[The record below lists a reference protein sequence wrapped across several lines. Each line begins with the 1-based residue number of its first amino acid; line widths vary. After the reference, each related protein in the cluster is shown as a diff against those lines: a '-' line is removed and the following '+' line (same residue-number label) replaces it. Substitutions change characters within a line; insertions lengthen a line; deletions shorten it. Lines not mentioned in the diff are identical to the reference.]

1 MIGWKADVG
10 YVYPT
15 IVSPEINKMS
25 DITFTDFGVPICIPI
40 FQPNSPPI
48 SNLVIMAE
56 QNEQSFYDNMKLYIG
71 DDVNTLF
78 SGVSVQLS
86 RPWPNSKNISMVE
99 KLIYTI
105 PAVHSGYPNLYSK
118 YMEELKTNSSSF
130 FVTFY
135 RIPSL
140 NRLIRLAADVSGTT
154 SGKIAIYK
162 YDGDNLTLLIEVNAD
177 LGVAIFPQLFKNTST
192 LRFTALKQYGDNTDL
207 TSVDSYVN
215 RLFSVIPNFINSG
228 TTYDEMRLYGE
239 ELNTKVLQKIITNL
253 FTSDSKPDFTIIT
266 PDNPYEPGGPSGPDG
281 GGGSF
286 DDSSDQIVDSSIP
299 TISSA
304 NTGFTRI
311 YNPSLSQVQALAR
324 YLWTDE
330 NVIQTIW
337 NHIKQYFED
346 PMQAIIGFNL
356 VPVPV
361 PNGGTQS
368 FALMYIDTGV
378 EMTVAASQFVDVDCG
393 TFELKEYYGSALD
406 YAPNT
411 KVSCFLPF
419 IGTVSLNT
427 DEVMGR
433 TLQVKYRVDICSGS
447 CVAKIAVDG
456 NFIYQYSGHCAIN
469 IPISSADF
477 SSYVSSVISV
487 AQLAAG
493 AIAAG
498 AGGVMASTAVD
509 ATQQTNQVVTTTQIT
524 NTARNPVTGRQITTG
539 TMTRVETRES
549 PNDLS
554 STQASFSGLTPQNIS
569 NTVGQIMSSKPNINH
584 SGSFSGN
591 SGYLG
596 VRRPFLIIERPNI
609 CMPSNFPALNG
620 FPSMITIE
628 LSSCKGFTRVQ
639 QVQLTGFN
647 ATNPEQAEILQLLKS
662 GVIL

>member
-1 MIGWKADVG
+1 MNTLIIPASYNGENCYLGVVDGLKIKSVTDGNTLDGRQEVSQSQILYGGNNNFFSPAQIGFNAIDAVPKYDNSITNFFSGEKSGFDSIGNSTTVSHLVLSTTLNSYAFCLKKLGSSSVG
-10 YVYPT
+10 YWLGILGYAWADNRWVFSGYISTKLLQLPDAPTSYNQFPQWVSLCTNVENNVVFLLGIFEDHYTAYPLGDGNGRYYDVQANIRKWAT
-15 IVSPEINKMS
+15 VTSTGEN
-25 DITFTDFGVPICIPI
+25 
-40 FQPNSPPI
+40 PP
-48 SNLVIMAE
+48 SNLP
-56 QNEQSFYDNMKLYIG
+56 IG
-71 DDVNTLF
+71 
-78 SGVSVQLS
+78 
-86 RPWPNSKNISMVE
+86 
-99 KLIYTI
+99 
-105 PAVHSGYPNLYSK
+105 
-118 YMEELKTNSSSF
+118 
-130 FVTFY
+130 
-135 RIPSL
+135 
-140 NRLIRLAADVSGTT
+140 
-154 SGKIAIYK
+154 
-162 YDGDNLTLLIEVNAD
+162 
-177 LGVAIFPQLFKNTST
+177 
-192 LRFTALKQYGDNTDL
+192 
-207 TSVDSYVN
+207 
-215 RLFSVIPNFINSG
+215 
-228 TTYDEMRLYGE
+228 
-239 ELNTKVLQKIITNL
+239 
-253 FTSDSKPDFTIIT
+253 
-266 PDNPYEPGGPSGPDG
+266 PDNPYEPGGPSGPG
-281 GGGSF
+281 GGDGSF
-286 DDSSDQIVDSSIP
+286 DNDSDQIVDSSLP

-330 NVIQTIW
+330 SVIQTIW

-356 VPVPV
+356 VPVSV
-361 PNGGTQS
+361 PNGGTQN

-447 CVAKIAVDG
+447 CVAKIGVDG

-477 SSYVSSVISV
+477 SSYVSSAISV

-498 AGGVMASTAVD
+498 AGGVMASSAVD
-509 ATQQTNQVVTTTQIT
+509 ASQQTNQVVTTTQIT
-524 NTARNPVTGRQITTG
+524 NTARNPATGRQITTG

-549 PNDLS
+549 PNDQS
-554 STQASFSGLTPQNIS
+554 STQASFSGITPQNIS

-596 VRRPFLIIERPNI
+596 VRRPFLIIERPNM
-609 CMPSNFPALNG
+609 CMPSNFQALNG
-620 FPSMITIE
+620 FPSMITLE

-639 QVQLTGFN
+639 QVQLTGFY

>member
-1 MIGWKADVG
+1 MASRDSAKFVNLQFNISA
-10 YVYPT
+10 Y
-15 IVSPEINKMS
+15 SA
-25 DITFTDFGVPICIPI
+25 
-40 FQPNSPPI
+40 I
-48 SNLVIMAE
+48 SNLNMPSSISDLYFKGYNNTFIVDFNLNEVEGLDTTTKFYGDYFNQFTDPSGFPATNANTEFRPFIETKAGRKVGFSIIKNKVGSDLFLMLCWVGWNLNPSFPNRWNAFTRNAVLITGNIAE
-56 QNEQSFYDNMKLYIG
+56 AFNQLPISFTLYAWGPDSPDI
-71 DDVNTLF
+71 
-78 SGVSVQLS
+78 Q
-86 RPWPNSKNISMVE
+86 K
-99 KLIYTI
+99 
-105 PAVHSGYPNLYSK
+105 HSGG
-118 YMEELKTNSSSF
+118 F
-130 FVTFY
+130 
-135 RIPSL
+135 
-140 NRLIRLAADVSGTT
+140 
-154 SGKIAIYK
+154 
-162 YDGDNLTLLIEVNAD
+162 
-177 LGVAIFPQLFKNTST
+177 
-192 LRFTALKQYGDNTDL
+192 
-207 TSVDSYVN
+207 
-215 RLFSVIPNFINSG
+215 
-228 TTYDEMRLYGE
+228 
-239 ELNTKVLQKIITNL
+239 IITFNNSTQFSTNANL
-253 FTSDSKPDFTIIT
+253 GEIRNGSVGLFELGDYTKEIPDV
-266 PDNPYEPGGPSGPDG
+266 PPGPPNPYEPGGPSGPDG

-509 ATQQTNQVVTTTQIT
+509 ATQQTNQVVKTTQIT

-549 PNDLS
+549 PNDQS

-596 VRRPFLIIERPNI
+596 VRRPFLIIERPNM
-609 CMPSNFPALNG
+609 CMPSNFQALNG

>member
-1 MIGWKADVG
+1 MIGWKGEWG
-10 YVYPT
+10 YFSGEISLSNM
-15 IVSPEINKMS
+15 IVL
-25 DITFTDFGVPICIPI
+25 
-40 FQPNSPPI
+40 
-48 SNLVIMAE
+48 SNLPLLIPQLNYIPDTVETDGNPTSIYNLI
-56 QNEQSFYDNMKLYIG
+56 NENYGNADTIYLSPGGSFTKGHNFP
-71 DDVNTLF
+71 TLA
-78 SGVSVQLS
+78 SAIPSIV
-86 RPWPNSKNISMVE
+86 NSK
-99 KLIYTI
+99 LLDGF
-105 PAVHSGYPNLYSK
+105 PL
-118 YMEELKTNSSSF
+118 SSYYF
-130 FVTFY
+130 F
-135 RIPSL
+135 RSESL
-140 NRLIRLAADVSGTT
+140 NRIIVYNIGNDADICNIYDLELNKLFPRDFPGLNYIYGDRTERSSLGFYQYCVVGEFKQGNVYRYISAINST
-154 SGKIAIYK
+154 GKTFYINK
-162 YDGDNLTLLIEVNAD
+162 PVVLSQTNYDI
-177 LGVAIFPQLFKNTST
+177 LFK
-192 LRFTALKQYGDNTDL
+192 
-207 TSVDSYVN
+207 DSQPPEP
-215 RLFSVIPNFINSG
+215 IGPN
-228 TTYDEMRLYGE
+228 
-239 ELNTKVLQKIITNL
+239 
-253 FTSDSKPDFTIIT
+253 
-266 PDNPYEPGGPSGPDG
+266 NPYEPGGPSGPG
-281 GGGSF
+281 GGDGSF
-286 DDSSDQIVDSSIP
+286 DNDSDQIIDSSLP

-361 PNGGTQS
+361 PNGGAQS

-433 TLQVKYRVDICSGS
+433 TLQVKYRVDICSGA

-477 SSYVSSVISV
+477 SSYVSSAISV

-524 NTARNPVTGRQITTG
+524 NTARNPSTGRQITTG
-539 TMTRVETRES
+539 TMTKVETRES
-549 PNDLS
+549 PNDQS
-554 STQASFSGLTPQNIS
+554 STQASFSGITPQNIS

-596 VRRPFLIIERPNI
+596 VRRPFLIIERPNM
-609 CMPSNFPALNG
+609 CMPSNFQALNG
-620 FPSMITIE
+620 FPSMITLE

-639 QVQLTGFN
+639 QVQLTGFY

>member
-1 MIGWKADVG
+1 MIGWKAKLLFSDAQFALPNNINQIQFNDDG
-10 YVYPT
+10 
-15 IVSPEINKMS
+15 IVSVP
-25 DITFTDFGVPICIPI
+25 TFGVRFDRITGNYANVLQQAREIIGEDSNALYSIPAQRSRNTNDNYI
-40 FQPNSPPI
+40 KF
-48 SNLVIMAE
+48 
-56 QNEQSFYDNMKLYIG
+56 NEFFPSLFLSFTKSYEKFLSSSGSVVYSIALYIPG
-71 DDVNTLF
+71 LKRVIYRSGGAPQVWAVSD
-78 SGVSVQLS
+78 SGVLS
-86 RPWPNSKNISMVE
+86 KVGERGTILDAITDSGSME
-99 KLIYTI
+99 
-105 PAVHSGYPNLYSK
+105 
-118 YMEELKTNSSSF
+118 
-130 FVTFY
+130 Y
-135 RIPSL
+135 RAQ
-140 NRLIRLAADVSGTT
+140 N
-154 SGKIAIYK
+154 IYK
-162 YDGDNLTLLIEVNAD
+162 YNGPDSLQDVSNWLDLSIIVSKTGNCTASNLGPLNTELANWIK
-177 LGVAIFPQLFKNTST
+177 AIFGEASEP
-192 LRFTALKQYGDNTDL
+192 D
-207 TSVDSYVN
+207 
-215 RLFSVIPNFINSG
+215 
-228 TTYDEMRLYGE
+228 YD
-239 ELNTKVLQKIITNL
+239 
-253 FTSDSKPDFTIIT
+253 KPV
-266 PDNPYEPGGPSGPDG
+266 NPYEPGGPSGPG
-281 GGGSF
+281 GGDGSF
-286 DDSSDQIVDSSIP
+286 DNDSDQIIDSSLP

-361 PNGGTQS
+361 PSGGTQS

-433 TLQVKYRVDICSGS
+433 TLQVKYRVDICSGA

-477 SSYVSSVISV
+477 SSYVSSAISV

-493 AIAAG
+493 AMASG

-524 NTARNPVTGRQITTG
+524 NTARNPATGRQITTG

-549 PNDLS
+549 PNGQS
-554 STQASFSGLTPQNIS
+554 STQGSFSGITPQNIS

-596 VRRPFLIIERPNI
+596 VRRPFLIIERPNM
-609 CMPSNFPALNG
+609 CMPSNFQVLNG
-620 FPSMITIE
+620 FPSMITLE
-628 LSSCKGFTRVQ
+628 LSTCKGFTRVQ
-639 QVQLTGFN
+639 QVQLSGFY

>member
-1 MIGWKADVG
+1 MIGWKVDAGYFDGPLPTKLAD
-10 YVYPT
+10 
-15 IVSPEINKMS
+15 IV
-25 DITFTDFGVPICIPI
+25 FTDFSRPFTFQTWAYETSFYISNKDPNIIADTIIDTIGDGYYTMYGVPSKI
-40 FQPNSPPI
+40 
-48 SNLVIMAE
+48 
-56 QNEQSFYDNMKLYIG
+56 
-71 DDVNTLF
+71 DVAKNI
-78 SGVSVQLS
+78 
-86 RPWPNSKNISMVE
+86 NSKDGLE
-99 KLIYTI
+99 KIAPSLFL
-105 PAVHSGYPNLYSK
+105 SYPNLTK
-118 YMEELKTNSSSF
+118 YCTDNLGKSVNTAIYF
-130 FVTFY
+130 K
-135 RIPSL
+135 SL
-140 NRLIRLAADVSGTT
+140 NRVWIHQSPGSVLIIGVVESGNITYPFERK
-154 SGKIAIYK
+154 SGNVNDLPDISS
-162 YDGDNLTLLIEVNAD
+162 VNAY
-177 LGVAIFPQLFKNTST
+177 VKVITNYSPNV
-192 LRFTALKQYGDNTDL
+192 DL
-207 TSVDSYVN
+207 TTVSITNAQFRLGETDRKTYSASYPVDG
-215 RLFSVIPNFINSG
+215 R
-228 TTYDEMRLYGE
+228 TTYISE
-239 ELNTKVLQKIITNL
+239 QL
-253 FTSDSKPDFTIIT
+253 FTSQSVPDFSGNIP
-266 PDNPYEPGGPSGPDG
+266 PDNPYEPGGPSGPG
-281 GGGSF
+281 GGNGSF
-286 DDSSDQIVDSSIP
+286 DNNSDQIVDSSLP

-330 NVIQTIW
+330 SVIQTIW

-361 PNGGTQS
+361 PNGGTHS

-393 TFELKEYYGSALD
+393 TLELKEYYGSALD

-433 TLQVKYRVDICSGS
+433 ALQVKYRVDICSGS

-477 SSYVSSVISV
+477 SSYVSSAISV

-498 AGGVMASTAVD
+498 AAGVMAPTAVD

-524 NTARNPVTGRQITTG
+524 NTARNPATGRQITTG
-539 TMTRVETRES
+539 TMTRVETREG
-549 PNDLS
+549 PNDQS
-554 STQASFSGLTPQNIS
+554 STQASFAGIAPQNIS

-596 VRRPFLIIERPNI
+596 VRRPFLIIERPNM
-609 CMPSNFPALNG
+609 CMPFNFQTLNG
-620 FPSMITIE
+620 FPSMITLE

-639 QVQLTGFN
+639 QVQLTGFY